1 MKNIKIFLKGHKI
14 KLKSLAEMTGYSQCY
29 ISMIA
34 NGKRTISKHCYK
46 IILNEIVKA
55 LPDVDIEDIRIAME

>member
-1 MKNIKIFLKGHKI
+1 MKNIKSFLKGHKI
-14 KLKSLAEMTGYSQCY
+14 KLQDLAEMTGYSQCY

-34 NGKRTISKHCYK
+34 NGKRIVSKHCYK

-55 LPDVDIEDIRIAME
+55 LPDVDIEDIKKAME